1 MVNIIDLLKELCR
14 KIKKISDEK
23 FDVASLQNICDG
35 KELRTFVSE
44 TTQNC
49 TVGQAILIGNMLRLN
64 FSTTGLPGIEAGN
77 VANELVAKI
86 GITPSYPDFLTL
98 IPLFNSL
105 YGGRINSGSSG
116 GIASFSKDV
125 VFDNDSISN
134 FVYVSVYITAT
145 HQSISSTNSYFTVPV
160 GLDTTPF

>member
-14 KIKKISDEK
+14 KIKKINDEK
-23 FDVASLQNICDG
+23 FDVASLQKICDG

-44 TTQNC
+44 TTPNC
-49 TVGQAILIGNMLRLN
+49 TVGQAVLIGNMLKLN
-64 FSTTGLPGIEAGN
+64 FSTTKLSIEAGN
-77 VANELVAKI
+77 VTNKMVAKI
-86 GITPSYPDFLTL
+86 GLTPSYPDFLTL

-145 HQSISSTNSYFTVPV
+145 HQSISSTNSYFTVLV
-160 GLDTTPF
+160 GLDTTPFQ

>member
-23 FDVASLQNICDG
+23 FDVASLQKICDG
-35 KELRTFVSE
+35 KELNTFVE
-44 TTQNC
+44 TTPNC
-49 TVGQAILIGNMLRLN
+49 TVGQAVLIGNMLRLN
-64 FSTTGLPGIEAGN
+64 FSTTKLSIGAGN
-77 VANELVAKI
+77 VTNKMVAKI
-86 GITPSYPDFLTL
+86 GMTPDYPAFSPL

-125 VFDNDSISN
+125 VFDTESISN

-145 HQSISSTNSYFTVPV
+145 HQSISSTNSYFTVLV
-160 GLDTTPF
+160 GLDTTVF

>member
-23 FDVASLQNICDG
+23 FDVASLQNICGG
-35 KELRTFVSE
+35 KELDTAVSE
-44 TTQNC
+44 TTPNC
-49 TVGQAILIGNMLRLN
+49 TVGQAVLIGNMLRLN
-64 FSTTGLPGIEAGN
+64 FSTTKLSIGAGN
-77 VANELVAKI
+77 VTNKMVAKPFF
-86 GITPSYPDFLTL
+86 TPSYIGFGHL

-125 VFDNDSISN
+125 VFDWDSISN

-145 HQSISSTNSYFTVPV
+145 HQSISSTNSYFTVLV
-160 GLDTTPF
+160 GLDTTAF